1 MKKSL
6 LSVLVLSLA
15 TLLVAGCNNT
25 PVEEE
30 LVEENAVVEA
40 NLEEVEEEAE
50 EVVEEADVKVEEVAE
65 EVEEVEEVAEEAEE
79 VVEEAAE

>member
-50 EVVEEADVKVEEVAE
+50 EVVEEAEEEVEEVA
-65 EVEEVEEVAEEAEE
+65 EEVEEVAEEAEE